1 MWRTAGP
8 AILFL
13 RLSGFQICA
22 LNVFLVATSM
32 SFLITVR
39 CVDLPLPTA
48 CGPVRVRNFCVA
60 GVAVVFV
67 GPLHARTL

>member
-1 MWRTAGP
+1 MLRTAGP

-13 RLSGFQICA
+13 RLFGFLFCA

-32 SFLITVR
+32 SFLRTVR
-39 CVDLPLPTA
+39 CVDLPLPIA
-48 CGPVRVRNFCVA
+48 CGPVRVRNFCVP
-60 GVAVVFV
+60 GVAVVYV